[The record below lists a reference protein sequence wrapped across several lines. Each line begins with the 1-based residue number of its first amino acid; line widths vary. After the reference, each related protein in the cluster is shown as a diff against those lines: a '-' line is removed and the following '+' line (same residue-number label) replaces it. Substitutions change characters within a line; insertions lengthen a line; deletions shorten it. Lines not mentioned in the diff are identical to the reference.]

1 MVIPEMVQFWPAIST
16 AALNKERP
24 ISAITGAIANGEIN
38 CKNIPTSPLNPTASS
53 TSDAE
58 MIAPFNQFQ
67 NDCESDFISGIDSER
82 FKYDQLKSTVH
93 FQAKNRFGIHV
104 LNLAW
109 TSRILRIQT
118 SSKSTIVWFPSFD
131 TSENFVVKFETSD
144 EKQSS
149 SILQHVNS
157 LLEIHAPD
165 PI

>member
-53 TSDAE
+53 TSDAD

-82 FKYDQLKSTVH
+82 FKYDQLKWTVY
-93 FQAKNRFGIHV
+93 FQTKNRFGIHV
-104 LNLAW
+104 LNLGLNF
-109 TSRILRIQT
+109 TN
-118 SSKSTIVWFPSFD
+118 SSHPDFIKINDCLISVIRYVRKFCCKIRNIWWKTIVF
-131 TSENFVVKFETSD
+131 NFT
-144 EKQSS
+144 
-149 SILQHVNS
+149 
-157 LLEIHAPD
+157 AC
-165 PI
+165 